1 MRNVLPW
8 DLQTKVLRVLWTILS
23 DFLAKQA
30 LQKAF
35 KNFMK
40 FKASLPVPILFRWS
54 PRFPRHDTSMLLL
67 SILSTSSSANNL
79 FKLFKV
85 SVAFPLSVLRTG
97 WEIIILH
104 SGLLI
109 LIYGISNLI
118 FFRITVYESLTV
130 LLVPTCSIKADG
142 FFLINGTKS

>member
-1 MRNVLPW
+1 
-8 DLQTKVLRVLWTILS
+8 
-23 DFLAKQA
+23 
-30 LQKAF
+30 
-35 KNFMK
+35 
-40 FKASLPVPILFRWS
+40 
-54 PRFPRHDTSMLLL
+54 MLLL
-67 SILSTSSSANNL
+67 SILSTSNSANNL

-85 SVAFPLSVLRTG
+85 TVVFPLSVLRTG
-97 WEIIILH
+97 CEIIILH

-118 FFRITVYESLTV
+118 FFRITVYELLTV